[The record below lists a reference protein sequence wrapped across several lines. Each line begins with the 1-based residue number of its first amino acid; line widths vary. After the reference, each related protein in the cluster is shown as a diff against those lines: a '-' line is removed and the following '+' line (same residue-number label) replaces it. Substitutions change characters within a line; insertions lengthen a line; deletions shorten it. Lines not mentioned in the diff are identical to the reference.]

1 METITVAAKEVLN
14 INGLAI
20 TNTFI
25 WTLLISIALLIFL
38 IAVMS
43 KAKIVPG
50 KTQNFIEF
58 ILETFLNFCDSLTG
72 CRQTTLKIFPL
83 AAGFF
88 LLILCCNL
96 MELIPGLGVISFL
109 RSPSSDLNFT
119 VALALIAII
128 FINYSA
134 IKQLGPFS
142 YLSRF
147 FNFKNPIQFFV
158 GLLELIS
165 EFAKIISLSM
175 RLFGNMFA
183 GEALLIVIS
192 SLVVW
197 LVPLPFLALE
207 VLIGFIQALVFA
219 TLTVVFY
226 TIATTLNHEN
236 V

>member
-25 WTLLISIALLIFL
+25 WTLLISVTLLIFL
-38 IAVMS
+38 IALMHRP
-43 KAKIVPG
+43 KIVPG
-50 KTQNFIEF
+50 KAQNFVEF
-58 ILETFLNFCDSLTG
+58 ILEIFKFLRFINWLPPNNAQNFPACHD
-72 CRQTTLKIFPL
+72 
-83 AAGFF
+83 F

-134 IKQLGPFS
+134 IKKLGPFS
-142 YLSRF
+142 YLSKF

-165 EFAKIISLSM
+165 EFAKIVSLSM